1 MNTRVA
7 RGTASRFLS
16 KYPFKNLTN
25 YENHSWD
32 RNSMD
37 GFCCSSPIIH
47 AHVVP
52 KRIDSG
58 RKLQNDKIGY
68 VFV

>member
-1 MNTRVA
+1 
-7 RGTASRFLS
+7 
-16 KYPFKNLTN
+16 
-25 YENHSWD
+25 
-32 RNSMD
+32 MD

-68 VFV
+68 VFVLNTRIPIVRNAD